1 MGMRCWIE
9 LCKLGKGVLLT
20 GRDCSSFFVYNTR
33 LVFWGEENVE
43 MSDEVGCSGWLFI
56 LQVCMYL
63 CHFILLCIELLWER
77 SWRQRKIQAL
87 YRYCECLHLSFI
99 SNPPFSKIWDFSYC
113 LWLHW
118 EIHYSRLW
126 SSADQWDCFDSPTYF
141 TSIRCMKHCTFPKKI
156 LLLYV

>member
-20 GRDCSSFFVYNTR
+20 GRDCSSFFEYNTR

-43 MSDEVGCSGWLFI
+43 MMSDEVGCSGWLFI

-87 YRYCECLHLSFI
+87 YRYCVCIFHLSLIHHFQKYEIFHIVYDYIEKFI
-99 SNPPFSKIWDFSYC
+99 ILGCEALLISGTA
-113 LWLHW
+113 L
-118 EIHYSRLW
+118 IHQL
-126 SSADQWDCFDSPTYF
+126 
-141 TSIRCMKHCTFPKKI
+141 I
-156 LLLYV
+156 LRV